1 MEPAPI
7 SAADRPRSGSLQ
19 GAGAAVIV
27 DSEQHAALGWPCDD
41 RHQPSGGRLP
51 IFCVSQLFWL
61 AGRAVLPKPG
71 VSFNRKRRNV
81 S

>member
-7 SAADRPRSGSLQ
+7 SAADRPRSGRLQ

-41 RHQPSGGRLP
+41 RHQTFWRTVTNILRES
-51 IFCVSQLFWL
+51 IFL
-61 AGRAVLPKPG
+61 AGWPGGFAQARSLVQPKAA
-71 VSFNRKRRNV
+71 
-81 S
+81 